1 MPEPVGVL
9 AEIATA
15 KKQELAS
22 RFDGVSLDALRS
34 EARTTGRSLFD
45 RIQKPGSSF
54 ILEIKKSSPSA
65 GAIRSNADAGSI
77 ARGYAGVA
85 DALSVLTDRRFF
97 GGSTDDLSA
106 ARTTF
111 DGPILAKDFFIDR
124 RQVVEARIAGAD
136 AVLVMLSLLDDFQAR
151 EIVGEARRHGMD
163 ALVEVHNEAEMRR
176 ALALGAP
183 LIGVNN
189 RDLRDLSIDLSTTER
204 LARLAPDRALV
215 AESGI
220 NGRADVERLSD
231 HVSGFLV
238 GSALMRSARPAEAA
252 RELVF
257 GRVKLCGL
265 TNPED
270 IRTGRAAT
278 FAGFVFVPGSPRH
291 LTAEQGAP
299 LAALARCLGILPI
312 GIFQNAP
319 LPVVAD
325 IATLLNLHAV
335 QLHGSEDVEFVHSL
349 RRQLPREREIWTVAS
364 VGRGPLSSR
373 GGDRILFDS
382 GSGGT
387 GRTFHWD
394 LVRQHP
400 DLPRALVAGGIGP
413 GNARSAAGL
422 GAYAIDIGSALD
434 VMPGMKSPVKTSALF
449 EALRPV
455 CREQLRACA

>member
-9 AEIATA
+9 AETATA

-34 EARTTGRSLFD
+34 EARTTGRSLSD

-85 DALSVLTDRRFF
+85 DALSVLTDRQFF

-136 AVLVMLSLLDDFQAR
+136 AVLVMLSLLDDSQAR
-151 EIVGEARRHGMD
+151 EIVGEARRLGMD
-163 ALVEVHNEAEMRR
+163 ALVEVHEEAEMRR

-183 LIGVNN
+183 LIGINN

-204 LARLAPDRALV
+204 LARMAPDRALV

-265 TNPED
+265 TNSED

-278 FAGFVFVPGSPRH
+278 FAGLVFVPGSPRQ
-291 LTAEQGAP
+291 LTAEQAAP
-299 LAALARCLGILPI
+299 LAGLARCLGILPV

-319 LPVVAD
+319 LTVVAD

-349 RRQLPREREIWTVAS
+349 RRQLPRECEIWTAAS

-387 GRTFHWD
+387 GRTFDWD
-394 LVRQHP
+394 SVRQHP

-422 GAYAIDIGSALD
+422 GAYAIDVGSALD
-434 VMPGMKSPVKTSALF
+434 VMPGMKSPVKTRSLF
-449 EALRPV
+449 EALRPA